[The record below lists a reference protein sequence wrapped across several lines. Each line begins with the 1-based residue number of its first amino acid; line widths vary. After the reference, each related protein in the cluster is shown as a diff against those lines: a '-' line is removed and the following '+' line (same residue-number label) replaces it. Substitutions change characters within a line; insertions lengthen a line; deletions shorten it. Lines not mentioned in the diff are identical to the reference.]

1 MRRFS
6 PDFTMIPINGM
17 RMDHQAVSAF
27 FHGARA
33 SRPGL
38 KIVVDSAAILAEW
51 RDGAAVS
58 YRKHTR
64 SPAKRKPRA
73 GRQVLSV
80 CRKRKSSGGTSTRRR
95 SRKRRRPKKR
105 KGPIKRLSLFKKGV
119 LLAEQRFDVQPLA
132 CRISRRRRR
141 PSTWI

>member
-1 MRRFS
+1 MNRYIAEVIAAHVAIENWLNQGEGSADALMRRFS

-38 KIVVDSAAILAEW
+38 KIVVDSAVILAEW

-58 YRKHTR
+58 YREIHALVDG
-64 SPAKRKPRA
+64 SFPSA
-73 GRQVLSV
+73 GRENHLAAPPRDGDRVSD
-80 CRKRKSSGGTSTRRR
+80 GG
-95 SRKRRRPKKR
+95 PNKK
-105 KGPIKRLSLFKKGV
+105 KAQSN
-119 LLAEQRFDVQPLA
+119 D
-132 CRISRRRRR
+132 
-141 PSTWI
+141 